1 MQAISHLY
9 MLKHL
14 FYCRKTGR
22 DWGISADL
30 RWVIFGIN
38 SLSIFDLPAGRGG
51 RLQIYGGTVRF
62 RVLNVTGLNCT
73 VRLCGR
79 AGPCS
84 PSSGCFWHRCRPGPG
99 ALPLAAPERL
109 GCCGGSGR
117 CACVGGPSEPAAPAA
132 SATDSPGLCPQ
143 GPRVTS
149 SCLCTRVSGVV
160 ARGALPGALFFL
172 TVAGPAARRVAA
184 MPVAAVSFDSWPVAV
199 PARSSGVPL
208 AWADWLPTSDPLL
221 APRPWLTRPCRCR
234 RPAVIR
240 LQCSGVCERAAPP

>member
-84 PSSGCFWHRCRPGPG
+84 PSSGCLGTGLGRGPAACRWLRLSGWDAVAGLAG
-99 ALPLAAPERL
+99 APVLAAPVNPPRRL
-109 GCCGGSGR
+109 PLLLTRRGC
-117 CACVGGPSEPAAPAA
+117 
-132 SATDSPGLCPQ
+132 
-143 GPRVTS
+143 
-149 SCLCTRVSGVV
+149 
-160 ARGALPGALFFL
+160 
-172 TVAGPAARRVAA
+172 ARRG
-184 MPVAAVSFDSWPVAV
+184 
-199 PARSSGVPL
+199 R
-208 AWADWLPTSDPLL
+208 
-221 APRPWLTRPCRCR
+221 
-234 RPAVIR
+234 
-240 LQCSGVCERAAPP
+240 E